1 MSYKPRQG
9 DIIWLD
15 FDPTKGAEKAK
26 TRPALVVSDNHIQDN
41 SKFAFVTPITHGDW
55 EFATHIKLPT
65 NQSLQSD
72 GTLHPEQTRSIDYT
86 ARKISFVEK
95 IDDEILQKTL
105 RMLQMF
111 FK

>member
-1 MSYKPRQG
+1 MIGSLPH
-9 DIIWLD
+9 
-15 FDPTKGAEKAK
+15 T
-26 TRPALVVSDNHIQDN
+26 SN
-41 SKFAFVTPITHGDW
+41 
-55 EFATHIKLPT
+55 IKLPT
-65 NQSLQSD
+65 NQLLQSD

-95 IDDEILQKTL
+95 IDDETLQKTL

>member
-15 FDPTKGAEKAK
+15 FDPTIGAEKGK
-26 TRPALVVSDNHIQDN
+26 TRPALVVSDNHIQNN
-41 SKFAFVTPITHGDW
+41 SKFAIVTPIIHGDW

-72 GTLHPEQTRSIDYT
+72 GKLHPEQTRSIDYT
-86 ARKISFVEK
+86 ARKISFVKK
-95 IDDEILQKTL
+95 IDDETLQKTL